1 MQNLDRVLAYKSELG
16 EQMVILGHHYQRD
29 DVIQVAD
36 FRGDSLKLVFDAL
49 KCDKAK
55 YIVFCG
61 VHFMA
66 ETAAILAQSGQRVFL
81 PDLNAG
87 CPLADM
93 ANLSDV
99 EQVWKQLGGELDVE
113 RDVTPIT
120 YVNSSAALKA
130 FCGRHNGLV
139 CTSSNAERIL
149 AWAFEQR
156 PYVFFFPDQHLGRN
170 TGKKMGVPLGEMLLW
185 DSKLALGG
193 YDADTIR
200 KARIFLWRGWC
211 RVHKAFIP
219 EDVQRWRQKEPDIRV
234 IVHPECTMEVVDQA
248 DEAGSTSYI
257 IERINESPAGSKW
270 AVGTEFN
277 LVNRLDQTNPDKLVA
292 MLSSEPINCRNMNMI
307 TLEKVERILQGII
320 EGDYINTVTVPADT
334 ARDAQ
339 VALERM
345 LEVSK

>member
-1 MQNLDRVLAYKSELG
+1 MNLERVLELKSELG
-16 EQMVILGHHYQRD
+16 EQLVILGHHYQRD
-29 DVIQVAD
+29 DVIQIAD
-36 FRGDSLKLVFDAL
+36 FRGDSLKLVFDAV
-49 KCDKAK
+49 KCREAK

-93 ANLSDV
+93 AGLSDV
-99 EQVWKQLGGELDVE
+99 KQVWGQLGEVLDVE
-113 RDVTPIT
+113 NLVTPIT
-120 YVNSSAALKA
+120 YVNSSASLKA

-139 CTSSNAERIL
+139 CTSSNAEKIL

-170 TGKKMGVPLGEMLLW
+170 VGKKMGFPVDEILLW
-185 DSKLALGG
+185 DPKLALGG
-193 YDADTIR
+193 YTADTLQ

-211 RVHKAFIP
+211 RVHQVFTP
-219 EDVQRWRQKEPDIRV
+219 EDVARWRQKEPDIRV

-257 IERINESPAGSKW
+257 IERIEQSAAGSKW

-277 LVNRLDQTNPDKLVA
+277 LVNRLDQAHPDKLVEI
-292 MLSSEPINCRNMNMI
+292 LSSKPVNCRNMNRI
-307 TLEKVERILQGII
+307 TLEKVERILEGIV
-320 EGDYINTVTVPADT
+320 EGNYVNTISVPADIT
-334 ARDAQ
+334 RDAQ
-339 VALERM
+339 IALDRM